1 MNIKVITRH
10 APSNYGSLLQ
20 AIATQTVLERLG
32 HECEIIDYRRLDEM
46 GFNIIRSH
54 LNNLKDWSRNPL
66 KKLLY
71 IALRY
76 PEEFIAEKRFRS
88 MQKKHLR
95 LTKAFHS
102 LDELKALRA
111 DVFMTGS
118 DQVWGPTLSGVYDEA
133 YFLAFAGHNDKKV
146 AYAASFGRTGFSE
159 AELSN
164 YKRLLSG
171 YSAITVREDSA
182 VGLLENIGVR
192 CEGQVLDPTLLL
204 DKDDWGSFIKCG
216 RKRGG
221 FVLVYQLNN
230 PKASNYAKRLS
241 KVSGLPMVRVTPY
254 SHQITEGG
262 KMVLLPD
269 VDRFLSYIRDCS
281 YLVTDSFHGSA
292 FAINFNKQFMA
303 VLPEG
308 STNTRNLSLLK
319 LFGLERRAVSGT
331 SVDGL
336 AEDLI
341 DYSLVNEMLEEQRR
355 VSIAALNNML
365 K

>member
-32 HECEIIDYRRLDEM
+32 HGCEIIDYRRLDEM

-146 AYAASFGRTGFSE
+146 AYAASFGRTGFTD
-159 AELSN
+159 AELSK
-164 YKRLLSG
+164 YKALLSG

-182 VGLLENIGVR
+182 VGLLEKIGVG
-192 CEGQVLDPTLLL
+192 CKGQVLDPTLLL
-204 DKDDWGSFIKCG
+204 DKDDWGGFIKSR
-216 RKRGG
+216 RKGG
-221 FVLVYQLNN
+221 YILAYQLNN
-230 PKASNYAKRLS
+230 AKVSDCARQLS
-241 KVSGLPMVRVTPY
+241 IESGLPLVRVTPY
-254 SHQITEGG
+254 FHQVVEGG
-262 KMVLLPD
+262 KMVLLPSVGD
-269 VDRFLSYIRDCS
+269 FLSCIRDCS
-281 YLVTDSFHGSA
+281 YLVTDSFHGTA

-331 SVDGL
+331 AIGGL
-336 AEDLI
+336 AEGSI

-355 VSIAALNNML
+355 ISIAALNNML